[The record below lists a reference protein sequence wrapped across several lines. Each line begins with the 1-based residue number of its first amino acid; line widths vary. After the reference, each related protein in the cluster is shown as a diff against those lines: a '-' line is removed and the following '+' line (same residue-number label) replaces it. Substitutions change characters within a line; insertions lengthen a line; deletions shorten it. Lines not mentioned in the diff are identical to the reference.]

1 MGYAG
6 AEAGKEPTKDLPT
19 LYIIRVGQASIGAL
33 IADFSQFTGEAEYVY
48 PPLTLLELDK
58 EPELSPDGKVF
69 LIHLKITVNQRS
81 TTVED
86 AEQAR
91 RRFLVDLAHSLQWSL
106 RNWARQH
113 PGLTQ
118 RLGPQMVA
126 ALQRLLVEVHGE
138 ELAVL
143 NTNKGYAQVF
153 ERIMRLWEEALR
165 GEVVEALWQ
174 DGEQEAAF
182 DPVTS
187 TTKRFARDLSTGE
200 VIEAGNTDAA
210 VQRFEQAVD
219 AAVKL
224 CADSKEL
231 RDRIV
236 AMRRQVTKAMDLG
249 GGKLAQA
256 KAKFNLAQDL
266 HKQGAFD
273 EALALY
279 QEANELYTEV
289 RFQYA
294 LSMFAS
300 RCIALHGG
308 LIFAGWAFCYPL
320 LTFCFYYRW
329 AAKTA

>member
-1 MGYAG
+1 
-6 AEAGKEPTKDLPT
+6 
-19 LYIIRVGQASIGAL
+19 
-33 IADFSQFTGEAEYVY
+33 
-48 PPLTLLELDK
+48 
-58 EPELSPDGKVF
+58 
-69 LIHLKITVNQRS
+69 
-81 TTVED
+81 
-86 AEQAR
+86 
-91 RRFLVDLAHSLQWSL
+91 
-106 RNWARQH
+106 
-113 PGLTQ
+113 
-118 RLGPQMVA
+118 MVA
-126 ALQRLLVEVHGE
+126 ALQRLLDEVHGE

-165 GEVVEALWQ
+165 REVVEALWQ

-329 AAKTA
+329 AAKTARTWRRRTTTSAQCMKGRVTSKTR